1 MTSLVSPAIGLVD
14 LLIIE
19 DSAEDL
25 ELITDA
31 LLDGGLK
38 PKIRASDT
46 EQGLRAA
53 LSQQLPDAILADWTL
68 PEFSG
73 ARALQIARELAPE
86 VPFLF
91 VSGTISEA
99 AALSA
104 LRQGAV
110 DYVFKHQLDKLGSIV
125 IRAIAEAR
133 SRRAL
138 ITSEERYRGLFE
150 AAQDGI
156 LILDADS
163 GRILEANP
171 FICELLGLAT
181 PELLGKQ
188 LWELGV
194 FRDQQGVLE
203 IFTALQQQ
211 GYVRHDNLMLQSANG
226 ATREVEFVSNR
237 YGAGETTVM
246 QCNIRDISDRRAAEQ
261 LALQYQGEVLQ
272 SLHQIVGALVSL
284 NEARDPYTAGHELR
298 VSALASAIATEMKL
312 SPQQV
317 EGIRISGLVH
327 DVGKFTIPAEILTKP
342 TRLSPEELALVRTH
356 AEAGYEALRPIQFPW
371 PVAEAVRQHHE
382 RLDGSGYPR
391 GLKGDQIC
399 LEARILA
406 VADTVEAMATNRPYR
421 QSLGI
426 AAALATVEAECG
438 LHYDPEPVAACLRL
452 FRGQGYAFAPT
463 SY

>member
-1 MTSLVSPAIGLVD
+1 MTSLATPSIGTVC

-25 ELITDA
+25 ELISDA
-31 LLDGGLK
+31 LRDGGLETA
-38 PKIRASDT
+38 IRVIAT
-46 EQGLRAA
+46 EPDLRAA
-53 LSQQLPDAILADWTL
+53 LNQQLPDAILADWTL

-73 ARALQIARELAPE
+73 ARALQIARELAPA

-104 LRQGAV
+104 MRQGAV
-110 DYVFKHQLDKLGSIV
+110 DYVFKHQLDKLGPAV
-125 IRAIAEAR
+125 LRAIAEAR
-133 SRRAL
+133 GRRSL
-138 ITSEERYRGLFE
+138 IASEERYRRLFE
-150 AAQDGI
+150 AAMDGI
-156 LILDADS
+156 LILDGGS
-163 GRILEANP
+163 SLIIEANP
-171 FICELLGLAT
+171 FICNLLGMT
-181 PELLGKQ
+181 PSDLLGKQ

-194 FRDQQGVLE
+194 FQDQQKAEDISAQLRRE
-203 IFTALQQQ
+203 
-211 GYVRHDNLMLQSANG
+211 GYVRYDDLPLVAADGRQL
-226 ATREVEFVSNR
+226 EVEFVSNSYR
-237 YGAGETTVM
+237 AGETTVM
-246 QCNIRDISDRRAAEQ
+246 QCNIRDISDRRAAER
-261 LALQYQGEVLQ
+261 LALQYEGDVLK

-298 VSALASAIATEMKL
+298 VSTLASAIATEMHL
-312 SPQQV
+312 THHQV

-327 DVGKFTIPAEILTKP
+327 DIGKFTIPAEILTKP

-356 AEAGYEALRPIQFPW
+356 AEAGYEALRPIEFPW

-406 VADTVEAMATNRPYR
+406 VADTVESMATNRPYR
-421 QSLGI
+421 HALGI
-426 AAALATVEAECG
+426 EAALATVEAERG
-438 LHYDPEPVAACLRL
+438 QHYDPEPVAACLRL
-452 FRGQGYAFAPT
+452 FRGQGYAFPPT

>member
-1 MTSLVSPAIGLVD
+1 MSLLAAPSIQSVLLLVV
-14 LLIIE
+14 E
-19 DSAEDL
+19 DSAEDR
-25 ELITDA
+25 ELIGDA
-31 LLDGGLK
+31 LRDAGLDPAILA
-38 PKIRASDT
+38 IDT
-46 EQGLRAA
+46 EPAFRAA
-53 LSQQLPDAILADWTL
+53 LSQQLPEAILADWTL

-73 ARALQIARELAPE
+73 ARALQIAQELAPE

-110 DYVFKHQLDKLGSIV
+110 DYVFKHQLDKLGPAV

-133 SRRAL
+133 GRRAL

-150 AAQDGI
+150 TTQDGI
-156 LILDADS
+156 LILEADR

-171 FICELLGLAT
+171 SICELLELA
-181 PELLGKQ
+181 PPQLLGKQ

-194 FRDQQGVLE
+194 FHDQQGVLE
-203 IFTALQQQ
+203 LFVTLQHK
-211 GYVRHDNLMLQSANG
+211 GYLRHDNLMLQTANG
-226 ATREVEFVSNR
+226 ERREVEFVSNS
-237 YGAGETTVM
+237 YGAGDATVM
-246 QCNIRDISDRRAAEQ
+246 HCNIRDISARRTAER

-272 SLHQIVGALVSL
+272 SLHQIVAALVSL
-284 NEARDPYTAGHELR
+284 NESRDPYTAGHELR
-298 VSALASAIATEMKL
+298 VAALASAIATEMQL
-312 SPQQV
+312 PPQQV

-327 DVGKFTIPAEILTKP
+327 DIGKFTIPAEILTKP

-391 GLKGDQIC
+391 GLKGDQIS

-421 QSLGI
+421 QALGI
-426 AAALATVEAECG
+426 EAALATVVAEQG
-438 LHYDPEPVAACLRL
+438 QHYDPEPVAACLRL
-452 FRGQGYAFAPT
+452 FREQNFGFAPT
-463 SY
+463 AY